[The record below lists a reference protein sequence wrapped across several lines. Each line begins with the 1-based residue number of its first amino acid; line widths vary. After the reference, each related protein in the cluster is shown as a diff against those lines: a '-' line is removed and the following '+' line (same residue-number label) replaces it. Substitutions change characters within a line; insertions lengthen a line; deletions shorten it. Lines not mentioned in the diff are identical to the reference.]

1 MSDHTIFHVHSLL
14 IQLNGFFVGKI
25 NGELVSHVSAIA
37 YPSHHT
43 HIGGLVV
50 TEKFRK
56 KGHGLKS
63 VHKLFDVCNANYT
76 IGCDINLD
84 LRSKYK
90 QLGFE
95 TRFNTNIAMLDL
107 EKIAVNFEN
116 SGAQIPPDIA
126 VKPVRNINLG
136 KLLQYDGLVFGTMRQ
151 KFISSQ
157 INVPGSFG
165 WAAVS
170 EKGIVGYIQQVIRG
184 GGTQMGLAMAP
195 CAVH

>member
-1 MSDHTIFHVHSLL
+1 MSDHTTFHVRSLL
-14 IQLNGFFVGKI
+14 IQLNGFFVGEI
-25 NGELVSHVSAIA
+25 DGELVSHVSAIA

-43 HIGGLVV
+43 HI
-50 TEKFRK
+50 RK

-95 TRFNTNIAMLDL
+95 TRCNTNIAMLDL
-107 EKIAVNFEN
+107 EKIVVNFEN
-116 SGAQIPPDIA
+116 LGAQIPPDIA

-136 KLLQYDGLVFGTMRQ
+136 KLLQYDGLQLVFGTMRQ
-151 KFISSQ
+151 KFISS
-157 INVPGSFG
+157 
-165 WAAVS
+165 
-170 EKGIVGYIQQVIRG
+170 
-184 GGTQMGLAMAP
+184 
-195 CAVH
+195 